1 MTEKETNNPWNINSI
16 YQLQYFNC
24 PCCHFKHFLKQDF
37 INHAYKI
44 HPEAVKHLDKI
55 KDGSLGDILCPW
67 EEHTFLEIENETTVE
82 AYTLL
87 DIQGHSS

>member
-1 MTEKETNNPWNINSI
+1 MT
-16 YQLQYFNC
+16 
-24 PCCHFKHFLKQDF
+24 
-37 INHAYKI
+37 
-44 HPEAVKHLDKI
+44 VDKI
-55 KDGSLGDILCPW
+55 KDGSLGDVLCPW